1 MSFGTKGYTI
11 SYFINLFSGVRSNTI
26 TSKGVF
32 NIVSPRLGATS
43 VRALVL
49 NTWLNGSTTA
59 IVNGTG
65 KFASYGA
72 TPRARLLKAL
82 KLRKQNRG

>member
-1 MSFGTKGYTI
+1 MTKGYTI
-11 SYFINLFSGVRSNTI
+11 SYFIKLFSSTRNRVI
-26 TSKGVF
+26 VSKGLF
-32 NIVSPRLGATS
+32 DTVSPRFGSTS
-43 VRALVL
+43 VRAQVL
-49 NTWLNGSTTA
+49 NKWLGGKASS

-65 KFASYGA
+65 KFASYGE

>member
-1 MSFGTKGYTI
+1 MGTTKGYTI
-11 SYFINLFSGVRSNTI
+11 SYFIKLLSGTRNRSLVNN
-26 TSKGVF
+26 GVYDT
-32 NIVSPRLGATS
+32 VSPRFGSTS
-43 VRALVL
+43 VRAQVL
-49 NTWLNGSTTA
+49 NRWLGGKTSS

-65 KFASYGA
+65 KFAAYGE